1 MAADRLFGAVTLGP
15 VDTMLVPT
23 SRDVRCLMKLIHCW
37 TTSAAIAAA
46 LILTASGPLAADELA
61 APSAGVDNPDLS
73 DTDLRDFRVSLLGLF
88 NSRRYADL
96 DTLAQQLQQQRSR
109 FKGGAWRLHIFF
121 GTLSSPGS
129 ATATDAA
136 WKAHI
141 AKLEQWA
148 QSSPAS
154 PTPRIALAQTYLRFA
169 WKARGHGY
177 SNTVTPEGWALFR
190 ERVNSARSTLEQSAV
205 LAENSPHWYLEMQGV
220 ALDQQWDRAAFDALA
235 ERALAHEPGY
245 YYFATSESNYLLP
258 KWYGKAGDTER
269 YAAEVADRIG
279 GDEGNAVY
287 FQIAAAINCCKR
299 TQAPALSWPRVQ
311 QGFAAIE
318 SLYGSTSHERNVM
331 AYLALRSG
339 DAATAQQLF
348 ARIGNDWSESVWKT
362 KPAFDAGRDKAVGS
376 SGPAT
381 GDVVTTTQIR
391 TGAPPHE

>member
-1 MAADRLFGAVTLGP
+1 MVGR
-15 VDTMLVPT
+15 M
-23 SRDVRCLMKLIHCW
+23 RMDVRYLMKLIHCW
-37 TTSAAIAAA
+37 STSAVIAAA
-46 LILTASGPLAADELA
+46 LILTASRPLAADQITT
-61 APSAGVDNPDLS
+61 PAGEADSPDLS

-88 NSRRYADL
+88 NSGRYADL
-96 DTLAQQLQQQRSR
+96 DTLAKQLHQQRSR
-109 FKGGAWRLHIFF
+109 FEGGAWRLHVLF

-129 ATATDAA
+129 ATETDAA
-136 WKAHI
+136 WKAQI

-148 QSSPAS
+148 QNSPAS
-154 PTPRIALAQTYLRFA
+154 ATPRIALAQTYLRFA

-177 SNTVTPEGWALFR
+177 ANTVTPEGWALFQ
-190 ERVNSARSTLEQSAV
+190 ERVQLARSTLEQSSA
-205 LAENSPHWYLEMQGV
+205 LAENSPHWYLRMQGV

-258 KWYGKAGDTER
+258 KWYGKPGDTER

-279 GDEGNAVY
+279 GDEGDAVY
-287 FQIAAAINCCKR
+287 FQIAAAINCCNR

-311 QGFAAIE
+311 RGFAAIE

-331 AYLALRSG
+331 AFLAVRSG

-362 KPAFDAGRDKAVGS
+362 KAAFDAGRTGKAVGNS
-376 SGPAT
+376 SQEPTSAIS
-381 GDVVTTTQIR
+381 GDNVTLDR
-391 TGAPPHE
+391 

>member
-1 MAADRLFGAVTLGP
+1 MTLDP
-15 VDTMLVPT
+15 VDIMVGLTRT
-23 SRDVRCLMKLIHCW
+23 DGKWLMKSIHW
-37 TTSAAIAAA
+37 WFTSAVMAAA
-46 LILTASGPLAADELA
+46 LILTASRPPAAGETT
-61 APSAGVDNPDLS
+61 APASDVDGADLS
-73 DTDLRDFRVSLLGLF
+73 DTELRDFRVSLLGLF
-88 NSRRYADL
+88 NAGRYADL

-109 FKGGAWRLHIFF
+109 FKGGAWRLHVFF

-148 QSSPAS
+148 QNSPSS

-177 SNTVTPEGWALFR
+177 ANTVTPEGWALFGD
-190 ERVNSARSTLEQSAV
+190 RVQSARNTLEQSAA
-205 LAENSPHWYLEMQGV
+205 LGENSPHWYLEMQGV
-220 ALDQQWDRAAFDALA
+220 ALDQQWDRTAFDALA

-245 YYFATSESNYLLP
+245 YYFATAESNYLLP

-279 GDEGNAVY
+279 GDEGEAVY
-287 FQIAAAINCCKR
+287 FQVAAVINCCKR
-299 TQAPALSWPRVQ
+299 TQAPALAWPRVQ
-311 QGFAAIE
+311 RGFAAVE
-318 SLYGSTSHERNVM
+318 SLYASTNHERNVM

-339 DAATAQQLF
+339 DSATARQLF

-362 KPAFDAGRDKAVGS
+362 KEAFDAA
-376 SGPAT
+376 
-381 GDVVTTTQIR
+381 R
-391 TGAPPHE
+391 TGKEAEDDN